1 MPAWFPK
8 RPIVIQLLLK
18 YASDIFTIDYALED
32 ICSFWHTLLSKICER
47 EARIYPTLN
56 PEIIKNVLLYL
67 ADRTRSNSGN
77 TGPISQSD
85 LSDAFESAA
94 GFRPNDESSI
104 MLQRLPS
111 LGRISADSPDRQ
123 FWTVLS

>member
-1 MPAWFPK
+1 MSA
-8 RPIVIQLLLK
+8 
-18 YASDIFTIDYALED
+18 
-32 ICSFWHTLLSKICER
+32 

-123 FWTVLS
+123 FLDSFILNGLRAENIIQLSKSWNSSMLNIAWKCPLV